1 MTALRVVV
9 VGGGIAGLAAAH
21 RLVEQAR
28 AEGFPLSLT
37 VCEAT
42 GRLGGTIR
50 TEQTPDGLLI
60 EGGPDSFIS
69 EKPWALALADRI
81 GLGPR
86 LRRTDDR
93 YRRTYVVH
101 GGRLHPLPDGFL
113 LLAPARLAPFVGS
126 RLFSWRG
133 KLRMALDLVLPRHP
147 AAGDES
153 LASFVTRRLGREAL
167 ERVAE
172 PLVAGIYTAAPERLS
187 LAATMPRF
195 LALERV
201 HRSLILG
208 LRRSAAAGEVAGAS
222 GARWS
227 LFVTLAGGMTELVEA
242 LAARLPAGSV
252 RLGCPVAGVDHG
264 GGARWRVRLGDGTT
278 AEADAVVLAGE
289 AHRMAPLV
297 AGFDP
302 ELGRLLG
309 GIRYAS
315 SATVTLAYPRAA
327 VGHALDGFGF
337 VVPRAEGR
345 AALACTFS
353 SVKYPGRAP
362 QGTVLL
368 RAFLGGARDEGV
380 LAHDDA
386 HLVRLAEADLAG
398 LLGITGPP
406 LLARVARHPASMP
419 QYEVGHLERVA
430 SIEARLAAWPGLGL
444 AGGGYRGVG
453 IPDCIRSGE
462 AAAERIVAAAPALD
476 SRREA
481 SVQSSSP

>member
-1 MTALRVVV
+1 VVV
-9 VGGGIAGLAAAH
+9 VGGGISGLAAAH
-21 RLVEQAR
+21 RLAEQAG
-28 AEGFPLSLT
+28 AGGLPLALT
-37 VCEAT
+37 VCEAA

-50 TEQTPDGLLI
+50 TERTADGLLI

-86 LRRTDDR
+86 LCRTDDR

-101 GGRLHPLPDGFL
+101 GGRLHPLPEGFL
-113 LLAPARLAPFVGS
+113 LLAPARLTPFVGS

-133 KLRMALDLVLPRHP
+133 KLRMALDLVLPRRP
-147 AAGDES
+147 ADGDES

-195 LALERV
+195 LALERQ

-208 LRRSAAAGEVAGAS
+208 LRRSAAAREVTGAS

-242 LAARLPAGSV
+242 LAARLPAGSI
-252 RLGCPVAGVDHG
+252 RLGCPVVGVDPG
-264 GGARWRVRLGDGTT
+264 DAGAPWTVRLGDGT
-278 AEADAVVLAGE
+278 AAGADAVVLAGE

-315 SATVTLAYPRAA
+315 SATVTLAYPRSA
-327 VGHALDGFGF
+327 VGHPLDGFGF

-362 QGTVLL
+362 EGTVLL
-368 RAFLGGARDEGV
+368 RAFLGGARAEGV

-386 HLVRLAEADLAG
+386 QLVRLAEADLAG
-398 LLGITGPP
+398 LLGIVGPP
-406 LLARVARHPASMP
+406 LLSRVARHPASMP
-419 QYEVGHLERVA
+419 QYEVGHLDRVA
-430 SIEARLAAWPGLGL
+430 AIEARLSAWPGLAL
-444 AGGGYRGVG
+444 AGGAYRGVG

-462 AAAERIVAAAPALD
+462 AAAERIVARPVQRAL
-476 SRREA
+476 A
-481 SVQSSSP
+481 GA